1 MPEEQPKDI
10 TLPVVT
16 PELLGVTPRYELQRS
31 AISRSAHN
39 LSATAQKIA
48 AMATALIP
56 FDFSTR
62 TVSFSFT
69 DFCNALGYEKGG
81 KSFKLFLAAL
91 KECGEANIS
100 LEIVNP
106 DNGKR
111 TWQWYHW
118 FSFCEYKEETGM
130 ATMTFSSRLTDFLK
144 ETKQLYSKIKLANI
158 GKLKSRFGVR
168 YYELCE
174 SYKSLAGKD
183 GNPAG
188 HWYYE
193 MMIEDIRMR
202 LGVPSDAYPET
213 TDFTKNVVKGPI
225 NEVNKANLGI
235 QITPERI
242 SRGRK
247 TTGYRFTCEKTS
259 SAPAA
264 PASPPPVSPATMTG
278 RRDKECAR
286 LEELYPDEF
295 AVLYQAALKKQ
306 TADYS
311 SVINII
317 SEETRRNFARDAALQ
332 KLRRKHGIVK

>member
-1 MPEEQPKDI
+1 MT
-10 TLPVVT
+10 TL
-16 PELLGVTPRYELQRS
+16 
-31 AISRSAHN
+31 
-39 LSATAQKIA
+39 
-48 AMATALIP
+48 
-56 FDFSTR
+56 
-62 TVSFSFT
+62 
-69 DFCNALGYEKGG
+69 
-81 KSFKLFLAAL
+81 
-91 KECGEANIS
+91 
-100 LEIVNP
+100 
-106 DNGKR
+106 
-111 TWQWYHW
+111 
-118 FSFCEYKEETGM
+118 
-130 ATMTFSSRLTDFLK
+130 TFSEKLTDFLK
-144 ETKQLYSKIKLANI
+144 ETKQLYSKIGLANI
-158 GKLKSRFGVR
+158 GKLQSKFGIR

-193 MMIEDIRMR
+193 MMIEDIRTR
-202 LGVPSDAYPET
+202 LGIPPKAYPRM
-213 TDFTKNVVKGPI
+213 DNFTKDVVKNPI
-225 NEVNKANLGI
+225 KEVNKANLGV

-264 PASPPPVSPATMTG
+264 SASPSPAPPAAMTG

-317 SEETRRNFARDAALQ
+317 SEETRQNFARDAALQ
-332 KLRRKHGIVK
+332 KLHRKHGIVK